1 MHNCFD
7 YNEYFGIIFVDLR
20 RGRVGVGPMCRR
32 RLTAGAYRTTVPY
45 LITDKPGD
53 TMDQDDRNDNRRQQ
67 SRLYLPSNRLGTFR
81 NFFRMDRHIFDI
93 LYRFVAPFISKQ
105 DTSFG
110 LSIPAE
116 ERLMLTLRFLA
127 TGASYRDLFYTWKI
141 STAAISYIIMET
153 CEAIST
159 ALIPTYVT
167 VPQNSTQWLKIGE
180 KYHNRW
186 NFPNA
191 GSLPLFRQ
199 KSVLHPNQ

>member
-20 RGRVGVGPMCRR
+20 RGRVGVGPMSRR

-93 LYRFVAPFISKQ
+93 LYRFVAPLITKQ
-105 DTSFG
+105 DT
-110 LSIPAE
+110 
-116 ERLMLTLRFLA
+116 
-127 TGASYRDLFYTWKI
+127 
-141 STAAISYIIMET
+141 
-153 CEAIST
+153 
-159 ALIPTYVT
+159 
-167 VPQNSTQWLKIGE
+167 
-180 KYHNRW
+180 
-186 NFPNA
+186 
-191 GSLPLFRQ
+191 
-199 KSVLHPNQ
+199 

>member
-1 MHNCFD
+1 MITKTTIDNINPDYTYLPTDSAPLEILFVQTHFDIIYCFVIHSQ
-7 YNEYFGIIFVDLR
+7 F
-20 RGRVGVGPMCRR
+20 
-32 RLTAGAYRTTVPY
+32 LTAT
-45 LITDKPGD
+45 
-53 TMDQDDRNDNRRQQ
+53 
-67 SRLYLPSNRLGTFR
+67 
-81 NFFRMDRHIFDI
+81 
-93 LYRFVAPFISKQ
+93 FISKQ
-105 DTSFG
+105 DISVG
-110 LSIPAE
+110 LCIPAE

-153 CEAIST
+153 CKAIST
-159 ALIPTYVT
+159 ALKPTYVT

-199 KSVLHPNQ
+199 KSVWHPKQ